1 MADSD
6 SDSSSDTSSEGEPD
20 WEVLESQ
27 LGSDALVALR
37 AHFQSKLTAKDE
49 RQQNNDSSERAAD
62 TIPANNAT
70 YSEQTYWNDRFA
82 KEDAYEWL
90 VGYTELASI
99 LDRLPLGKQSRILI
113 VGCGNSSLTVD
124 MHNAG
129 YSNIVSTDYS
139 EVVISAMRSK
149 HDNLPGLSWEVMDM
163 LNLTYP
169 DSSFDVVLD
178 KAAMDAIHT
187 NEGSVW
193 SPSDECIDATHRC
206 TQLAHSVAN
215 INRELCYSNV
225 VQVAL

>member
-90 VGYTELASI
+90 VGYTELAGI
-99 LDRLPLGKQSRILI
+99 LDELPLGKQSRILL

-139 EVVISAMRSK
+139 QVVITAMRCK
-149 HDNLPGLSWEVMDM
+149 HDNLPGLTWEVMDM
-163 LNLTYP
+163 LNLTYS

-206 TQLAHSVAN
+206 DTSLNGYALSILHDVCLAAAS
-215 INRELCYSNV
+215 
-225 VQVAL
+225 